1 MPLVGKGMLLTS
13 MDIDAAN
20 EAEFNRWYDR
30 EHLLERVAIDGFLE
44 ARRYIAHSASPKYL
58 SLYSTATFE
67 VLDGPAYRTALANQ
81 TEWSKANIARFKNMI
96 RAVARITISRGAGR
110 GAALGILRLRPA
122 GGSADKLRE
131 ALRDRLDPNGLDGI
145 ISMHLMEGD
154 PALSK
159 PLTDN
164 PSASDPGAGDWF
176 VLIDGTNVNAIEGA
190 IADRFKDVAAS
201 KFAETVSTGI
211 YDLMWD
217 LTKSDIAAV

>member
-1 MPLVGKGMLLTS
+1 
-13 MDIDAAN
+13 
-20 EAEFNRWYDR
+20 
-30 EHLLERVAIDGFLE
+30 
-44 ARRYIAHSASPKYL
+44 
-58 SLYSTATFE
+58 
-67 VLDGPAYRTALANQ
+67 
-81 TEWSKANIARFKNMI
+81 
-96 RAVARITISRGAGR
+96 
-110 GAALGILRLRPA
+110 
-122 GGSADKLRE
+122 
-131 ALRDRLDPNGLDGI
+131 
-145 ISMHLMEGD
+145 MHLMESD